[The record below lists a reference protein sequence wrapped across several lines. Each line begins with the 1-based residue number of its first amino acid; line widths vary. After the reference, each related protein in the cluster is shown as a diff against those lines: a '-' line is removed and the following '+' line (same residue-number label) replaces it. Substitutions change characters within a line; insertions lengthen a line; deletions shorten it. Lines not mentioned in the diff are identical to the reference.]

1 VVTERPGEGVEG
13 LVGERRVAVG
23 SATLLGEFGYD
34 GTLDAEKVG
43 GPGHTRALLGV
54 DGRLVATLELSDPPR
69 QGAREIVRRLH
80 ETGVVHVAMLT
91 GDRAAVA
98 DEIGAQLG
106 VDRIY
111 AEQTP
116 EDKLAVVKA
125 VGETPEL
132 APIVMVGDGI
142 NDAPALAL
150 ADVGIAMGSTAA
162 TASTETA
169 DAVVL
174 VERIDRVVD
183 AIRIGRRSLM
193 IARQSVLVGIGLSLG
208 AMIVAGLG
216 YLAPLAGALFQEAVD
231 AAVILNALRALRG

>member
-1 VVTERPGEGVEG
+1 
-13 LVGERRVAVG
+13 
-23 SATLLGEFGYD
+23 
-34 GTLDAEKVG
+34 
-43 GPGHTRALLGV
+43 
-54 DGRLVATLELSDPPR
+54 
-69 QGAREIVRRLH
+69 
-80 ETGVVHVAMLT
+80 MLT

-116 EDKLAVVKA
+116 EHKLAVVKA
-125 VGETPEL
+125 IRETPGL
-132 APIVMVGDGI
+132 APLVMVGDGI

-169 DAVVL
+169 DA
-174 VERIDRVVD
+174 
-183 AIRIGRRSLM
+183 IRIGRRSLM

-208 AMIVAGLG
+208 AMAVAGLG

-231 AAVILNALRALRG
+231 VAVILNALRALRG

>member
-1 VVTERPGEGVEG
+1 
-13 LVGERRVAVG
+13 
-23 SATLLGEFGYD
+23 
-34 GTLDAEKVG
+34 
-43 GPGHTRALLGV
+43 
-54 DGRLVATLELSDPPR
+54 
-69 QGAREIVRRLH
+69 
-80 ETGVVHVAMLT
+80 MLT
-91 GDRAAVA
+91 GDRAVA

-125 VGETPEL
+125 VRETPGL
-132 APIVMVGDGI
+132 APLVMVGDGI
-142 NDAPALAL
+142 NDALAL

-183 AIRIGRRSLM
+183 AIRIGHRSLM
-193 IARQSVLVGIGLSLG
+193 IGRQSVLVGIGLSLG
-208 AMIVAGLG
+208 PWPSPGSAIS
-216 YLAPLAGALFQEAVD
+216 PHSQE
-231 AAVILNALRALRG
+231 RSSKRRST